1 MGGETRRA
9 KSLRIGV
16 HIANAVVWEPVYR
29 THLILFVAPGS
40 EGAGI
45 AILAAPRGRPRPRL
59 RVVLALELLVV
70 DHRHGFRVEVELDV
84 PATTGRDDGWARGGA
99 RGRRTIYVRLA
110 RDLVESP
117 RRVEGPREASDRS
130 RRGVRARRRGAGGEA
145 RTFDG
150 EPPGRGSWS
159 PLLPRGG
166 RSRRTKCRGGPPRF
180 ENVKKPGRG
189 EAPATGLTGR
199 RLDRSARISPRD
211 ASEEGNHG
219 IHCG

>member
-1 MGGETRRA
+1 MRRE

-16 HIANAVVWEPVYR
+16 NIANAVVWEPVYR

-84 PATTGRDDGWARGGA
+84 PATTGRRVGA
-99 RGRRTIYVRLA
+99 RWGAGTTDDICQAGARSRL
-110 RDLVESP
+110 P
-117 RRVEGPREASDRS
+117 EASRGAPGGERS
-130 RRGVRARRRGAGGEA
+130 IETRRGREA

-180 ENVKKPGRG
+180 ENVKKPARG
-189 EAPATGLTGR
+189 EAPATGLTPR